1 VAAGTYALPQ
11 GTGLGVAGA
20 VSSGQTP
27 EVRMPQPADPPATPS
42 FEAEYTLESPL
53 KCPHC
58 KQEISTIQVLRLVRT
73 RVNFISML
81 PRRGYV
87 IVCPSCHMI
96 ISAELGGILTR
107 AG

>member
-1 VAAGTYALPQ
+1 LAELTEPVPAAP
-11 GTGLGVAGA
+11 
-20 VSSGQTP
+20 
-27 EVRMPQPADPPATPS
+27 D

-58 KQEISTIQVLRLVRT
+58 KETIATLQVLRLVRT

-87 IVCPSCHMI
+87 VACPACHQI
-96 ISAELGGILTR
+96 LSAELGGGLAR
-107 AG
+107 AM